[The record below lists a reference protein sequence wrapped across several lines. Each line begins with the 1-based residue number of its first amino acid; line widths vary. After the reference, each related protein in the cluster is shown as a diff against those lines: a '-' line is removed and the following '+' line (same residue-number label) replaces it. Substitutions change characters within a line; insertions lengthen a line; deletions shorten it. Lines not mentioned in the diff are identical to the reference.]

1 LCDLRPPRD
10 NHAVGEPSAEA
21 GSRSWW
27 QTLPGMLTAAAALIS
42 AVTGLVVAVQQLR
55 GSDHSSSS
63 ASPSAG
69 EAGSATT
76 ADRPTASSGG
86 TRAPATGTARA
97 SKVTFPLGRS
107 VRIGDA
113 SYRVLTATARAVN
126 PGELMLG
133 LRVRIVNN
141 GQYDANF
148 WSRTFRLRVGS
159 DTSTPTNFLDEVV
172 AAGTTDIGNVDF
184 SVRATVRRATLLV
197 GDDPSKAI
205 ALPVRLTPRR

>member
-1 LCDLRPPRD
+1 M
-10 NHAVGEPSAEA
+10 GEPSAEA

-55 GSDHSSSS
+55 GSDHSSN

-76 ADRPTASSGG
+76 ADRPAASSGG

-97 SKVTFPLGRS
+97 SKVSFPLGRS

-133 LRVRIVNN
+133 LRVRIANN

-159 DTSTPTNFLDEVV
+159 DTSAPTNFLDEVV
-172 AAGTTDIGNVDF
+172 AAGTTEIGNVDF
-184 SVRATVRRATLLV
+184 SVRATARRATLLV
-197 GDDPSKAI
+197 GDDASKAI
-205 ALPVRLTPRR
+205 ALQVRLTPRR